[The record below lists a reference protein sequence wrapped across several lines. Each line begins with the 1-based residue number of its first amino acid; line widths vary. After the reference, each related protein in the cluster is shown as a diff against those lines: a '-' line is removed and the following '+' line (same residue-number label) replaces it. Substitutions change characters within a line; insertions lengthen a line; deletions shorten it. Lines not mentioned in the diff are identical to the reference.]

1 MRADLRAANRRG
13 GNFAV
18 SSAAARGPAMRVP
31 ARDIAV
37 GDVLRVNDWELHV
50 VAVERDLATAV
61 LTAEFGFLL
70 HFTRDDV
77 VDVLK
82 PVLAG

>member
-1 MRADLRAANRRG
+1 
-13 GNFAV
+13 
-18 SSAAARGPAMRVP
+18 MRVP

-37 GDVLRVNDWELHV
+37 GDVLRVNDWQLHV

-61 LTAEFGFLL
+61 LTVEFGFLL

-82 PVLAG
+82 PASAA

>member
-1 MRADLRAANRRG
+1 
-13 GNFAV
+13 
-18 SSAAARGPAMRVP
+18 MRVP